1 MIRHRIDLL
10 RILSLRHERARNG
23 RIFGCCRCRRRK
35 LGLHRRSRW
44 LRRRR
49 RTPRLDDGFESLIG
63 IANRVSV
70 VRLPTF
76 VRDRHASGRTASRM
90 LNRRRWGRSVISRT
104 TDGRRRSRPFERPVL
119 SRRAIFARR
128 SWCARTSSATRA
140 TTAVLL
146 GSRGRMRLH
155 FRERSGRM
163 RLRTIVHQVGRQ
175 RRGSMCRRWRRA
187 REGRLR
193 RPMIDTRVSRRL
205 PSVDRSRLAPVLLRR
220 RPRRRGVRVNRIRLR
235 RCRRVRPRGVSSRHR
250 AGGRCVLGRS
260 CRPERLRRPE

>member
-1 MIRHRIDLL
+1 MIRRRIDLL
-10 RILSLRHERARNG
+10 RVLPLRHERARNG
-23 RIFGCCRCRRRK
+23 RIFGRCRCGRRK
-35 LGLHRRSRW
+35 LGRHRRSRW

-49 RTPRLDDGFESLIG
+49 RTPRLDDGLESLIG

-76 VRDRHASGRTASRM
+76 VRDRHASGRTASRV
-90 LNRRRWGRSVISRT
+90 LNRRRWGRSVISWT
-104 TDGRRRSRPFERPVL
+104 TEGRRRSRPFKGPVL

-128 SWCARTSSATRA
+128 PRRARTASAIRTN
-140 TTAVLL
+140 TVVLL

-163 RLRTIVHQVGRQ
+163 SLRTVVHQVGRQ
-175 RRGSMCRRWRRA
+175 RRGSMCRWWRRA

-193 RPMIDTRVSRRL
+193 RPMAGMRMSRRL

-220 RPRRRGVRVNRIRLR
+220 RPRRRGVRVNPFGVR
-235 RCRRVRPRGVSSRHR
+235 RCRRVRSRSVSGSHR
-250 AGGRCVLGRS
+250 AGRRSVLGRS
-260 CRPERLRRPE
+260 CRLERLRGPE